1 VTSMTNMLREVDEF
15 NVDISGWNTVSNTSL
30 MFTFYHSNL
39 FNQNLSNWNIL
50 SITTADRCFYTT
62 NMSTAN
68 YTDTIVGWAVQVY
81 NNSNSPSN
89 IDSSGNNK
97 TFDGTRTSDAV
108 AGQAYSVKYS
118 NWPSGWTDAQDA
130 FDYLVNTAN
139 WSL

>member
-1 VTSMTNMLREVDEF
+1 MTNMMREVDEF

-39 FNQNLSNWNIL
+39 FNQNLSDWNIL
-50 SITTADRCFYTT
+50 SITNADRCFYQT

-81 NNSNSPSN
+81 NNSNSPSSIN
-89 IDSSGNNK
+89 SSGNNK

-108 AGQAYSVKYS
+108 AGQSYSVKYS

-130 FDYLVNTAN
+130 YDYLVNTAN